1 MPIASD
7 RAILPVYGTTIWLS
21 HNHTVLVCLPDTG
34 WLADRLYS
42 TGARSSFTNSSS
54 NASIDGAVADGEAI
68 PNYCANTHPTTNSGS
83 GSGANCDTNQCATA
97 YGNSPDAGISCSN
110 P

>member
-1 MPIASD
+1 M
-7 RAILPVYGTTIWLS
+7 
-21 HNHTVLVCLPDTG
+21 LVCLPDTG

-42 TGARSSFTNSSS
+42 TGARSSFTNSGS
-54 NASIDGAVADGEAI
+54 NASIDGAFTDGEAI
-68 PNYCANTHPTTNSGS
+68 PNCCADTHTITNSGS
-83 GSGANCDTNQCATA
+83 SSVANCDTNQCATA